1 MALSIRIRNLKRF
14 MKTLIIF
21 LDYETFFICVNP
33 LPLKGSTMFSK
44 LECSGE
50 LKEGDR
56 IIRVEFS
63 RFVACVL
70 IWRLC
75 HSGKGILN

>member
-1 MALSIRIRNLKRF
+1 MSLDGLISENEKFRKLHENLNHISRLGNI
-14 MKTLIIF
+14 LIH
-21 LDYETFFICVNP
+21 VNP

-50 LKEGDR
+50 LKEGNK

-70 IWRLC
+70 
-75 HSGKGILN
+75 S